1 MNTIDTFRTPT
12 LLLLLLLL
20 AACTPEA
27 GTDEHTAQDH
37 ATESPYVSE
46 AGNTIKA
53 LTAQDVDNYLRGAG
67 MGFAKAAE
75 LNSYPGPKHVLE
87 LADELQLTDE
97 QKTQVEA
104 IFAAMQAEAQRLGAT
119 LVEQEQALDALFAE
133 QTADAAAV
141 RTQVEAIGA
150 TRAAVRFAH
159 LNAHLETQA
168 LLSNWQI
175 RHYDMVRGY
184 ADHSGQH
191 GGGAHQHEM

>member
-1 MNTIDTFRTPT
+1 MNTIHTFRTPT

-27 GTDEHTAQDH
+27 GTDEHAAH
-37 ATESPYVSE
+37 APNESPYVSE

-87 LADELQLTDE
+87 LGDELQLTDE
-97 QKTQVEA
+97 QTMQVEA

-133 QTADAAAV
+133 QAADAAAV
-141 RTQVEAIGA
+141 RMQVEAIGA
-150 TRAAVRFAH
+150 TQAAVRFAH

-168 LLSNWQI
+168 LLSDWQI